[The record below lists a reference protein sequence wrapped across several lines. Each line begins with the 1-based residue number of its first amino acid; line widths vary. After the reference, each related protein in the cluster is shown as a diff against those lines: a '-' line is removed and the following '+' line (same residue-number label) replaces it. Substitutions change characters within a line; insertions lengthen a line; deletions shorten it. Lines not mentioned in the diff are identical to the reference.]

1 MGGSGYYASL
11 EDPRYVPSVLA
22 TAPEVS
28 PEDLRRPAPART
40 GRIWGSLFCSGTN
53 YTLFT
58 GGLAQLWE
66 DGTTGHELAVMT
78 VPYSY
83 VGSRPTQAWEDGFKL
98 WRPKLSAF
106 VNRALGA
113 ANADRT
119 PATRVE
125 GPNEPERALAIPRTT
140 FWNQLP
146 KNQLPPFNRQPGY
159 VTRWPSAPMTFQ
171 EMGGGIVA

>member
-1 MGGSGYYASL
+1 MSGGSGYFASL
-11 EDPRYVPSVLA
+11 EDPRYAGSVLQE
-22 TAPEVS
+22 APSTS
-28 PEDLRRPAPART
+28 PEDLRRPSPART
-40 GRIWGSLFCSGTN
+40 GSIWGSLFQSGTD
-53 YTLFT
+53 YTRFT

-66 DGTTGHELAVMT
+66 DGSTGHELEAIT
-78 VPYSY
+78 RPYSY
-83 VGSRPTQAWEDGFKL
+83 VGTSPTEAWERGFKL

-125 GPNEPERALAIPRTT
+125 GPNQPERALAVPISS
-140 FWNQLP
+140 FWDQFP
-146 KNQLPPFNRQPGY
+146 KGSQPPFNRQPGY

-171 EMGGGIVA
+171 EMG

>member
-1 MGGSGYYASL
+1 MGGDGFYASL
-11 EDPRYVPSVLA
+11 EDPRYIPSVLQS
-22 TAPEVS
+22 APNTD
-28 PEDLRRPAPART
+28 PADLRQPSPART
-40 GRIWGSLFCSGTN
+40 GRIWGSLYRSPTN

-66 DGTTGHELAVMT
+66 DGTTEHGLAVMT

-83 VGSRPTQAWEDGFKL
+83 VGTRPTEAWEAGFKS

-113 ANADRT
+113 ANAGRT
-119 PATRVE
+119 PATRIE
-125 GPNEPERALAIPRTT
+125 GPNEPERALAIPRTA
-140 FWNQLP
+140 FFGKLP
-146 KNQLPPFNRQPGY
+146 KNEMTPYTKHLGY

-171 EMGGGIVA
+171 EMGGNA